1 MYPICTN
8 NFFFRTLDD
17 NLFFHRAL
25 ILFFLTVF
33 LFLNNFFIMKE
44 SPHNGSK
51 RLEQENSSTLFSRTP
66 APPHD
71 AGWLS
76 GLKFGI
82 ILTMFLFSVSLAA
95 QSSCSDAA
103 ITAKY
108 WQYRQNLNKHFV
120 ATDRDPSGCVNDGI
134 GQDATDSCKFSKAGY
149 GLPATSIV
157 QTPNGRFGLG
167 SRSNGK
173 ANPPIF
179 VAGLSSECMGET
191 SLDDDGSD
199 PNHKYNFLNVGSET
213 LTQVGWHIVTLC
225 TEYEL
230 LSKNGQTE

>member
-1 MYPICTN
+1 
-8 NFFFRTLDD
+8 
-17 NLFFHRAL
+17 
-25 ILFFLTVF
+25 
-33 LFLNNFFIMKE
+33 MKE